1 MPIGRLFFEIGG
13 DTSRLNAS
21 LQEAIRNAEEAG
33 VKITRAGQS
42 FISKF
47 DEALNPTKKL
57 AEQIN
62 LLSAAGKSQAD
73 IWKVMSDEIN
83 RAAEAAKKHG
93 QAIDPMV
100 KSMQEMNKA
109 SVLCQN
115 PARVD
120 NIDIRVSSEQA
131 SKS

>member
-1 MPIGRLFFEIGG
+1 MSPVGRLFFEISG

-21 LQEAIRNAEEAG
+21 IKEAIKTAEEAG

-62 LLSAAGKSQAD
+62 LLSTAGKSQAD
-73 IWKVMSDEIN
+73 IWKVMADEIN
-83 RAAEAAKKHG
+83 RAG
-93 QAIDPMV
+93 RRRRRT
-100 KSMQEMNKA
+100 
-109 SVLCQN
+109 
-115 PARVD
+115 ARPST
-120 NIDIRVSSEQA
+120 RWSSP
-131 SKS
+131 SRR